1 MSNPTYTIKPA
12 LRCLCRS
19 RNTIHRFRSI
29 ATTASHYQEAALQSF
44 SDPPVLDPNLVST
57 RKEEQQLLSTGVSP
71 IGSRRRRAA
80 LQSTSNIPF
89 EQLPYQCFQEARKI
103 LQTDREEKLQQI
115 EEERRRIAKAEALDP
130 ARCGGDAGKKGK
142 LVAMHKYLEQ
152 LKVLA
157 DVNDP
162 LIKKRF
168 EDGLGRSPVGNKT
181 TWTFWLIIGA
191 GDMNRPIYRYLADRK
206 WREYKRRVMMQRI
219 SQMHVVPDVLPHLDP
234 VAEVSLAFGRRN
246 VQPGEFVDSR
256 VSETLP
262 RLNVQLFEK
271 GEKLVTLV
279 VLDSDVPNVEKDAF
293 DYRCHFLATNI
304 SLSPTTTSLPFS
316 ALSKE
321 SQVVLPW
328 LPPHAQKG
336 SPYHRLSIFVLQQP
350 EGKALDVEAMRKR
363 EEREGFNLRSFNDRH
378 LVKPIGVHLF
388 RTVWDEGTEGVMRRA
403 GLEGA
408 NVELRRKKPEALP
421 YKKKDGERYR

>member
-1 MSNPTYTIKPA
+1 MSNPTYIIKPA
-12 LRCLCRS
+12 LRCLRRS
-19 RNTIHRFRSI
+19 RNPLHHLRSI
-29 ATTASHYQEAALQSF
+29 NTTACQYQEAALQSTPA
-44 SDPPVLDPNLVST
+44 SPIPDPNLVTT

-130 ARCGGDAGKKGK
+130 AKCGGDAGKKGK
-142 LVAMHKYLEQ
+142 LIAMHKYLEE

-168 EDGLGRSPVGNKT
+168 EDGLG
-181 TWTFWLIIGA
+181 
-191 GDMNRPIYRYLADRK
+191 DMNRPIYRYLADRK
-206 WREYKRRVMMQRI
+206 WREYKRLVMMQRI
-219 SQMHVVPDVLPHLDP
+219 SQMHIVPDVLPHLDP
-234 VAEVSLAFGRRN
+234 IAEVSLAFGRRN

-256 VSETLP
+256 ISETAP

-271 GEKLVTLV
+271 GEKLITLV

-293 DYRCHFLATNI
+293 EYRCHFLATNI
-304 SLSPTTTSLPFS
+304 PLSPTTTSLPFS
-316 ALSKE
+316 MLSKE

-350 EGKALDVEAMRKR
+350 EGNALDVEAIRTREKR
-363 EEREGFNLRSFNDRH
+363 DGFNLRSFNDRH

-388 RTVWDEGTEGVMRRA
+388 RTIWDEGTEGVMKRA

-408 NVELRRKKPEALP
+408 NIELRRKKPEALP
-421 YKKKDGERYR
+421 YKKKDGARYR

>member
-1 MSNPTYTIKPA
+1 MSNPIKPT
-12 LRCLCRS
+12 LRCLRCTQHPLYRL
-19 RNTIHRFRSI
+19 RRIT
-29 ATTASHYQEAALQSF
+29 TTASQYQEAALQSTSAAPF
-44 SDPPVLDPNLVST
+44 LDPNLVST
-57 RKEEQQLLSTGVSP
+57 RKEERQLLRTGVSP

-103 LQTDREEKLQQI
+103 LHTDREEKLQQI
-115 EEERRRIAKAEALDP
+115 KEERRRIAKAEALAP
-130 ARCGGDAGKKGK
+130 AKCGGEAGKKGK
-142 LVAMHKYLEQ
+142 LVAMHKYLEE
-152 LKVLA
+152 LKILA

-162 LIKKRF
+162 VIKKRF
-168 EDGLGRSPVGNKT
+168 EDGL
-181 TWTFWLIIGA
+181 

-206 WREYKRRVMMQRI
+206 WREYKRLVMMQRV

-234 VAEVSLAFGRRN
+234 IAEVSLAFGRRN

-256 VSETLP
+256 VSEILP
-262 RLNVQLFEK
+262 RLNVQLFDK
-271 GEKLVTLV
+271 GEKLVTVV

-304 SLSPTTTSLPFS
+304 PLSPTTTSLQFS
-316 ALSKE
+316 LLSKD

-336 SPYHRLSIFVLQQP
+336 SPYHRLSIFILQQP
-350 EGKALDVEAMRKR
+350 EGKALDVEAMSNR
-363 EEREGFNLRSFNDRH
+363 EIRDGFNLRSFNDRH
-378 LVKPIGVHLF
+378 LVKPIGVHMF
-388 RTVWDEGTEGVMRRA
+388 RTIWDEGTEGVMRRA

-408 NVELRRKKPEALP
+408 NIELRRKKPESLP
-421 YKKKDGERYR
+421 YKKKDGARYR

>member
-12 LRCLCRS
+12 LRCLRRS
-19 RNTIHRFRSI
+19 QNSLHQLRSI
-29 ATTASHYQEAALQSF
+29 TTTVSQFQEAALQSATAT
-44 SDPPVLDPNLVST
+44 PILDPNLVST
-57 RKEEQQLLSTGVSP
+57 HKEEQQLLSTGISP

-89 EQLPYQCFQEARKI
+89 EQLPYQCFQEARKV
-103 LQTDREEKLQQI
+103 LQADREEKLQKI
-115 EEERRRIAKAEALDP
+115 EEQRRRISKAEALDP
-130 ARCGGDAGKKGK
+130 AKCGGDAGKKGK
-142 LVAMHKYLEQ
+142 LIAMRKYLEE

-168 EDGLGRSPVGNKT
+168 EDGLG
-181 TWTFWLIIGA
+181 
-191 GDMNRPIYRYLADRK
+191 DMNRPIYRYLADRK
-206 WREYKRRVMMQRI
+206 WREYKRLVMMQRI
-219 SQMHVVPDVLPHLDP
+219 SQMHIVPDVLPHLDP
-234 VAEVSLAFGRRN
+234 TADVSLAFGRRN

-256 VSETLP
+256 VSEIMP

-271 GEKLVTLV
+271 GEKLVTIV
-279 VLDSDVPNVEKDAF
+279 VLDSDVPNVEKDSF

-304 SLSPTTTSLPFS
+304 PLSPSTTSLPFS
-316 ALSKE
+316 VLSKE

-350 EGKALDVEAMRKR
+350 EGKIFDVEAMRTK
-363 EEREGFNLRSFNDRH
+363 EERDGFILRSFNDRYM
-378 LVKPIGVHLF
+378 VKPIGVHLF
-388 RTVWDEGTEGVMRRA
+388 RTIWDEGTDGVMKRA

-408 NVELRRKKPEALP
+408 NIELRRKKPEALP
-421 YKKKDGERYR
+421 YKKKDGARYR